1 MGADRDI
8 SVGCCG
14 FIVSQREYFELFDL
28 VEIQQTFYQLPRI
41 QTAEKWRREAP
52 EGFEFTLKAWQLIT
66 HEPTSPTYRRLGRK
80 IPAEALDRYGCFRF
94 TPEVEQAWEQ
104 TSAFAEVLG
113 ATTVVFQCPA
123 SFRPTERNAS
133 NIRDF
138 FTKMER
144 RDLRFA
150 WEPRGSWPDD
160 LVHRLCSELDLIHCV
175 DPFKKKPQYGD
186 LQYFRLHGITGH
198 AYHYLDSDLEE
209 LKRWVKKG
217 SSYVLFNNNWMK
229 EDALRFSRMIHRDG
243 SQC

>member
-8 SVGCCG
+8 RVGCCG
-14 FIVSQREYFELFDL
+14 FIVSQKEYFELFNL

-41 QTAEKWRREAP
+41 QTAEKWGREAP

-66 HEPTSPTYRRLGRK
+66 HEAASPTYRRLGRR
-80 IPAEALDRYGCFRF
+80 IPAGALDRYGCFRL

-104 TSAFAEVLG
+104 TSAFAQILG
-113 ATTVVFQCPA
+113 AAAVVFQCPA
-123 SFRPTERNAS
+123 SFRPTEQNVS
-133 NIRDF
+133 NMREF

-144 RDLRFA
+144 GDFRFA

-160 LVHRLCSELDLIHCV
+160 LVHRLCSELELIHCV

-186 LQYFRLHGITGH
+186 LQYFRLHGITGY
-198 AYHYLDSDLEE
+198 AYHYSDSDLNE
-209 LKRWVKKG
+209 LKRWVEKG

-229 EDALRFSRMIHRDG
+229 EDALRFSRMIHPDG